1 MFRTRPPRFALAS
14 LAIWSALCLVSVANV
29 WRCWVYNIPGL
40 QYWAM
45 AEIVL
50 IAILGVLLWMH
61 LPRALQWHMRN
72 SVRPSAELQAE
83 RQRIARDLH
92 DHVGSQLVGAMAL
105 LDSAVPAQAQALRA
119 LEQCLFDVRWVVD
132 SMDSTGELL
141 TERLARLRHRLQP
154 VLERRGIQMAWSVDC
169 TSDVRP
175 PDGER
180 AAHLMCIAQE
190 VLSNVVQHS
199 AATQVEVRMAH
210 VPHEDAW
217 YLEISD
223 NGIGLSSAG
232 THVASGQGLVGMH
245 KRAQMAGGHLH
256 LLCPPQGGTCVRVV
270 LPCTQETGLT
280 LGSPS
285 LNTLLGAYKA

>member
-1 MFRTRPPRFALAS
+1 MFRTRPTRFALAS
-14 LAIWSALCLVSVANV
+14 LAIWSALSLVSVANV

-45 AEIVL
+45 AELVL
-50 IAILGVLLWMH
+50 IALLGVLLWMH
-61 LPRALQWHMRN
+61 LPRALQWHMRR

-105 LDSAVPAQAQALRA
+105 LDPAVPAQAQALRA

-169 TSDVRP
+169 TGDVPP

-180 AAHLMCIAQE
+180 AAHLVCIAQE

-210 VPHEDAW
+210 VPYEDAW

-232 THVASGQGLVGMH
+232 THIANGQGLVGMH
-245 KRAQMAGGHLH
+245 QRAQMAGGHLN

-270 LPCTQETGLT
+270 LPCTKESGLT
-280 LGSPS
+280 SGGHS
-285 LNTLLGAYKA
+285 LNTLFSAYKT